1 MIGELRDPWSLTT
14 TSGALDD
21 ATGLQLDGALQPTSR
36 QGVQLRVPLG
46 DAVDIA
52 ALLASRQGSPATAAL
67 VASLRAEGGTTAEA
81 F

>member
-1 MIGELRDPWSLTT
+1 M
-14 TSGALDD
+14 
-21 ATGLQLDGALQPTSR
+21 
-36 QGVQLRVPLG
+36 PLG

-81 F
+81 FWLSLSLIHISEPTRPY